1 MNQQMNNTQIITFR
15 VSVVFILFIHFTITH
30 SLCEH
35 FGVDSGRIARGLSQ
49 GPRAASSATTTTNYY
64 TSTSIQYKVANN
76 VMQQFLTKVTDVV
89 YKYSNKQYGDQTMSS
104 NGQVMNTVMNMVQTM
119 TLKDIMQ
126 KNADDINS
134 YISAMKYIP

>member
-1 MNQQMNNTQIITFR
+1 MNNTQIITIL
-15 VSVVFILFIHFTITH
+15 VSVVFILFVHYTITH
-30 SLCEH
+30 SSCEH
-35 FGVDSGRIARGLSQ
+35 FRVGSGRGGGAGPSQ
-49 GPRAASSATTTTNYY
+49 GSGAASSATTTNYY
-64 TSTSIQYKVANN
+64 TSTPVQYKVANN
-76 VMQQFLTKVTDVV
+76 MMQQFLTKVTDVV

-134 YISAMKYIP
+134 YIAAMKYIP

>member
-1 MNQQMNNTQIITFR
+1 MNQQINNTQIITIL
-15 VSVVFILFIHFTITH
+15 VSVVFILFVHYTITH
-30 SLCEH
+30 SSCEH
-35 FGVDSGRIARGLSQ
+35 FGVGSHTLARGLSQ
-49 GPRAASSATTTTNYY
+49 KAESSATTNYY
-64 TSTSIQYKVANN
+64 TSAPVKYNVANN

-104 NGQVMNTVMNMVQTM
+104 NGNVMNTVMNMVQTM

-134 YISAMKYIP
+134 YIAAMKYIP